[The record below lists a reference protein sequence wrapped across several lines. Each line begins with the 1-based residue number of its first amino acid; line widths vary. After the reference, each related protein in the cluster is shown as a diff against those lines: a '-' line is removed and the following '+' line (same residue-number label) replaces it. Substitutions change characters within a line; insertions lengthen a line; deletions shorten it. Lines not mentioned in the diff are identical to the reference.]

1 MGNRDYKQFGI
12 GEYFHIYNRGNG
24 KNNVFLD
31 EEDYRFFILKLNQN
45 LFPDTYKTKYS
56 YSTPLPKESFSII
69 CYCLMP
75 NHFHFL
81 IRQNREIPISKL
93 MLKVCT
99 SYSKYFNKKYKSVGH
114 IFQDQFKQIW
124 VDDNSYL
131 VWLSAYIHENPKV
144 AGLASNSTDYN
155 WSSYSDFAG
164 LNRGPIKCDRE
175 VIMEQFT
182 SFKDYSGFVDSSVE
196 IMKGK
201 KDVESLL
208 LDFENL

>member
-1 MGNRDYKQFGI
+1 MGIRDYKQSGA
-12 GEYFHIYNRGNG
+12 GEYFHVYNRGNG
-24 KNNVFLD
+24 KNKVFLD
-31 EEDYRFFILKLNQN
+31 EEDYKFFILRVNQN

-56 YSTPLPKESFSII
+56 YSTPLPKDSFSVI

-99 SYSKYFNKKYKSVGH
+99 SYSKYFNKKYKNVGH
-114 IFQDQFKQIW
+114 IFQDQFKQVW

-144 AGLASNSTDYN
+144 EGLVNDSLNYN
-155 WSSYSDFAG
+155 WSSYSDFVG
-164 LNRGPIKCDRE
+164 PGRGPIKCDRE
-175 VIMEQFT
+175 IILEQFNG
-182 SFKDYSGFVDSSVE
+182 SKDYCDFTDSSAE
-196 IMKGK
+196 IIKER
-201 KDVESLL
+201 KD
-208 LDFENL
+208 LDVLFLDSEDL

>member
-1 MGNRDYKQFGI
+1 MGIRDYKQFGM

-24 KNNVFLD
+24 KNKVFLD
-31 EEDYRFFILKLNQN
+31 EEDYQFFILRLNQN

-56 YSTPLPKESFSII
+56 YSTPLPKNSFSMI

-81 IRQNREIPISKL
+81 IKQNREIPTSKL

-131 VWLSAYIHENPKV
+131 VWLSAYIHENPGV
-144 AGLASNSTDYN
+144 AGLVSNSSRYN
-155 WSSYSDFAG
+155 WSSYSDFVG
-164 LNRGPIKCDRE
+164 LKRGSIKCDRE
-175 VIMEQFT
+175 IILEQFIGP
-182 SFKDYSGFVDSSVE
+182 KNYCDFVDSSAKIIKE
-196 IMKGK
+196 R
-201 KDVESLL
+201 KDLESLL
-208 LDFENL
+208 LDSEDS